1 MDRKIGIFVKNPA
14 LREDGRTVALLS
26 SLREGGCELYDIV
39 SKDDVKADSTM
50 VLSVGGDGTFLSAA
64 KRVAPI
70 GIPILG
76 VNLGRIGFLS
86 ENSPETVA
94 EAILSGEYSVEDRS
108 MLYSSIHGGD
118 IVLNEG
124 FWPYALNEV
133 TVHRI
138 GSSVLGIHVTLDG
151 TPLPT
156 YWADGLL
163 VATSSGSTA
172 YSLSVGGPICMPESK
187 VLIIAPI
194 APHNLNVRPL
204 IVPDSSRVSISVET
218 RDPKVV
224 MSMDNR
230 NLDMSPSWS
239 LEVSMAQFSL
249 KRIRLAKSN
258 FVKALTSKL
267 FWGEDIRNN
276 G

>member
-124 FWPYALNEV
+124 FWRSTGSAL
-133 TVHRI
+133 R
-138 GSSVLGIHVTLDG
+138 
-151 TPLPT
+151 
-156 YWADGLL
+156 
-163 VATSSGSTA
+163 
-172 YSLSVGGPICMPESK
+172 
-187 VLIIAPI
+187 
-194 APHNLNVRPL
+194 
-204 IVPDSSRVSISVET
+204 
-218 RDPKVV
+218 
-224 MSMDNR
+224 
-230 NLDMSPSWS
+230 
-239 LEVSMAQFSL
+239 FS
-249 KRIRLAKSN
+249 
-258 FVKALTSKL
+258 
-267 FWGEDIRNN
+267 EYM
-276 G
+276 